1 VVRSHYRPPSRARG
15 PRPAKGTHPA
25 APDTQRVQ
33 HIKAVHQAPSS
44 SKHSE
49 TPSHAVLEIHGVTHT
64 YPSGTVA
71 LGTVDL
77 DIAAGEFVS
86 IIGPSGCG
94 KSTLLRLI
102 AGLEAPTSGT
112 ISRDSKHPSKSPIA
126 FVFQQPTLMP
136 WTSVLANVRLPLDL
150 EGVAT
155 RMSEP
160 LARGAL
166 ARVGIEDFAQAL
178 PRELSGGMQMRA
190 SIARALVTEPSLL
203 LMDEPFGALDEIT
216 RGRLDRELLAVW
228 AEQHLTVVFVTHSL
242 HEAVFLSNRVLV
254 MTPRP
259 GRIADV
265 LAVDEPH
272 PRNESFRLST
282 RFADLCAQL
291 SHMLVAAGSA

>member
-1 VVRSHYRPPSRARG
+1 
-15 PRPAKGTHPA
+15 
-25 APDTQRVQ
+25 VQ
-33 HIKAVHQAPSS
+33 HNKAVHQASPSS
-44 SKHSE
+44 SQTRNNPVPALQVHRVS
-49 TPSHAVLEIHGVTHT
+49 HT

-77 DIAAGEFVS
+77 DVEAGEFVS

-102 AGLEAPTSGT
+102 AGLEAPTTGA
-112 ISRDSKHPSKSPIA
+112 ISRELARPSKSPIA

-136 WTSVLANVRLPLDL
+136 WTSILANVRLPLDL
-150 EGVAT
+150 EGVAART
-155 RMSEP
+155 SEP
-160 LARGAL
+160 LARQAL

-216 RGRLDRELLAVW
+216 RARLDRELLAVW
-228 AEQHLTVVFVTHSL
+228 AEQKLTAVFVTHSL

-259 GRIADV
+259 GQIADT
-265 LAVDEPH
+265 LAVNEPY
-272 PRNESFRLST
+272 PRDESFRLST

-291 SHMLVAAGSA
+291 SHMLIAAGSA

>member
-1 VVRSHYRPPSRARG
+1 VS
-15 PRPAKGTHPA
+15 
-25 APDTQRVQ
+25 
-33 HIKAVHQAPSS
+33 
-44 SKHSE
+44 
-49 TPSHAVLEIHGVTHT
+49 HT
-64 YPSGTVA
+64 YPTGTIA
-71 LGTVDL
+71 LGTVDV
-77 DIAAGEFVS
+77 DVEPGEFVS

-102 AGLEAPTSGT
+102 AGLDAPTSGT
-112 ISRDSKHPSKSPIA
+112 VSRHPRRPSKSPIA

-150 EGVAT
+150 EGIPVGT
-155 RMSEP
+155 SDP
-160 LARGAL
+160 LARRAL

-203 LMDEPFGALDEIT
+203 LMDEPFGALDEIS
-216 RGRLDRELLAVW
+216 RGRLDHELLTVW
-228 AEQHLTVVFVTHSL
+228 AEQQLTAVFVTHSL

-259 GRIADV
+259 GQIADILV
-265 LAVDEPH
+265 VDEPH
-272 PRNESFRLST
+272 PRDDSFRLST

-291 SHMLVAAGSA
+291 SRMLVAAGSA